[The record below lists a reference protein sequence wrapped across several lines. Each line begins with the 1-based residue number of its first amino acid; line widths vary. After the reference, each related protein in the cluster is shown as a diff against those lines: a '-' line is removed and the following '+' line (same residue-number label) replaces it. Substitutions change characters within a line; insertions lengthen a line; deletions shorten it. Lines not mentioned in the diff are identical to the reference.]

1 MSLRYEIAKLAGG
14 LLGSGV
20 GWQVGVAG
28 LGRDGAVAAAV
39 CGGRGK
45 KEKMV
50 SLKAPQKLS
59 ILCQPH

>member
-39 CGGRGK
+39 CGGR
-45 KEKMV
+45 EKRRKWFL
-50 SLKAPQKLS
+50 LKPPKS
-59 ILCQPH
+59 